1 MKVSEIHARQFAK
14 DEYGGFEHTNVAGQ
28 NLLVY
33 GGNRTGKTLTFNA
46 ILYNLLGPRHT
57 IDLSTGRQNDVRL
70 KFDDDVEFQRAQ
82 AGAMFRRNGTEETGD
97 TAQDSFAEWFGDE
110 IDGTI
115 NRSDIIK
122 AHFLHS
128 HIDRMPLSRLSKQDR
143 LAIIRSVA
151 DIESQEQIEELEG
164 QLEELEDSINE
175 DREDRRRLIEDRQQL
190 QREQSS
196 AQNQL
201 EKYVQLRELHESG
214 ELTEITDL
222 LLSNEK
228 IQEQLADL
236 SREEEFL
243 RQKRRSKQKQKSQW
257 ERYRQAER
265 HSLIAE
271 AVNDFVCP
279 ACGDRVD
286 TELAESRLSRHRC
299 PFCAVDDRADSLETN
314 LDDKISRSE
323 EELEEIES
331 ELEEITAD
339 LDEVDERMDE
349 LREQQPELSDVDGPI
364 ETVIRENDYEVD
376 QIVAE
381 TTDELERYEST
392 MTRAETALEETNTQI
407 EDLDTQIEDKED
419 HYRSLAEELEE
430 QRQASIEAEIDEF
443 GEAWL
448 DSFQSAAGEIGLEI
462 RITEDG
468 EIEIP
473 GNESPR
479 SYDQAGDLSDAEITF
494 LNITFAVTLND
505 FARQSGLTDWKTI
518 VLDEPFSNLDSE
530 GEENLLEFIR
540 EREQQFICTSSDE
553 TFLDEFDKHGE
564 LPRHT
569 IQSSLTRFS

>member
-14 DEYGGFEHTNVAGQ
+14 DEYGGFEHTNVAGED
-28 NLLVY
+28 LLVY

-82 AGAMFRRNGTEETGD
+82 AGAMFRKNGTEETGD

-110 IDGTI
+110 ISGTI
-115 NRSDIIK
+115 NRSDIVE

-128 HIDRMPLSRLSKQDR
+128 HIDRMPLGRLSKQDR
-143 LAIIRSVA
+143 LAIIRSVT
-151 DIESQEQIEELEG
+151 DIESQEKIEELEG

-175 DREDRRRLIEDRQQL
+175 DKEDRRRLIEDRQQL

-201 EKYVQLRELHESG
+201 EKYERLQELHETG
-214 ELTEITDL
+214 ELAEIVDL
-222 LLSNEK
+222 LLSDEE

-279 ACGDRVD
+279 ACGARVD

-299 PFCAVDDRADSLETN
+299 PFCAVDDRADSLETD

-323 EELEEIES
+323 EELEEIAED
-331 ELEEITAD
+331 LEGI
-339 LDEVDERMDE
+339 DERMAK
-349 LREQQPELSDVDGPI
+349 LRERQPELSDIDGPI
-364 ETVIRENDYEVD
+364 ETVIRENGYEVD

-381 TTDELERYEST
+381 TADELERYEST
-392 MTRAETALEETNTQI
+392 ITQAEAALEETNNLI
-407 EDLDTQIEDKED
+407 EDLETQIEDKENQ
-419 HYRSLAEELEE
+419 YQSLAEELEE

-443 GEAWL
+443 AEAWL
-448 DSFQSAAGEIGLEI
+448 DSFQSVAGDLGLEI
-462 RITEDG
+462 RITEEG
-468 EIEIP
+468 EVEIP

-479 SYDQAGDLSDAEITF
+479 SYDKAGDLSDAEITF

-540 EREQQFICTSSDE
+540 EREQQFICTSSNDSL
-553 TFLDEFDKHGE
+553 LDEFDKYGE
-564 LPRHT
+564 LTRHT
-569 IQSSLTRFS
+569 IQSSLARFA

>member
-14 DEYGGFEHTNVAGQ
+14 DEYGGFEHTNVAGED
-28 NLLVY
+28 LLVY

-82 AGAMFRRNGTEETGD
+82 TGAKFRKNGTEETGD
-97 TAQDSFAEWFGDE
+97 TAQKSFEEWFGDK
-110 IDGTI
+110 IHGTI

-128 HIDRMPLSRLSKQDR
+128 HIDKMPLSRLSKQDR

-151 DIESQEQIEELEG
+151 DIESQETIEELEG
-164 QLEELEDSINE
+164 QLEDLEDSINE
-175 DREDRRRLIEDRQQL
+175 DKEDRRRLIEDRQQL

-201 EKYVQLRELHESG
+201 EKYEQLQELHESG
-214 ELTEITDL
+214 ELAEIVDL
-222 LLSNEK
+222 LLSDEE

-299 PFCAVDDRADSLETN
+299 PFCAVDDRADSLETD

-331 ELEEITAD
+331 ELEEIAED
-339 LDEVDERMDE
+339 LEEIDERMAE
-349 LREQQPELSDVDGPI
+349 LRERQPELNDIDGPI
-364 ETVIRENDYEVD
+364 ETVIRENKYEID

-381 TTDELERYEST
+381 TADELERYEST
-392 MTRAETALEETNTQI
+392 ITQAEAALEETNSLI
-407 EDLDTQIEDKED
+407 EDLETQIEDKEGQ
-419 HYRSLAEELEE
+419 YQSLAEELQE

-443 GEAWL
+443 AEAWL
-448 DSFQSAAGEIGLEI
+448 DSFQSVAGDLGLEI
-462 RITEDG
+462 RITEEG
-468 EIEIP
+468 EVEIP
-473 GNESPR
+473 GNESLR
-479 SYDQAGDLSDAEITF
+479 SYDEAGDLSDAEITF

-540 EREQQFICTSSDE
+540 ENEQQFICTSSDDS
-553 TFLDEFDKHGE
+553 FIDEFDKHGE
-564 LPRHT
+564 LTRHT
-569 IQSSLTRFS
+569 IQSSLARFT